1 MDIKVIPGTKNF
13 KASSDGKIYDSNG
26 NERVQYV
33 NGDGYKTSS
42 VLLNDGRWVTFGV
55 HRLVALAHIPCD
67 GNQDELIVNHRDFNI
82 LNNGKENLEWITN
95 EQNIIHAALMKGSEN
110 RPIIIA
116 ENPEGDFSFIQDMQK
131 AAELLHVTVGEIW
144 DAIKNKESINGWK
157 LKHNNSK
164 KALPEQLRKPTIVD
178 PNLVKT
184 KIKFYDILKKTT
196 KKFDSFHDAGVYFNT
211 SASHIFQAVS
221 TENKTRVFK
230 KRYLVVKENDDFPK
244 ITKEEYLKIISSG
257 GKEVIAFNVAENKY
271 YIYKS
276 ASSFIKEKNL
286 SKKAVSVCLK
296 KNQFRLIGGWYFT
309 YLNDENIKRLKRLT
323 NVQS

>member
-13 KASSDGKIYDSNG
+13 KASFDGKIYDSNG

-42 VLLNDGRWVTFGV
+42 VLLNDGRWMTFGV

-67 GNQDELIVNHRDFNI
+67 GNQNELIVNHRDFNI
-82 LNNGKENLEWITN
+82 LNNNKENLEWITN
-95 EQNIIHAALMKGSEN
+95 EENIIHAALMKGSES

-116 ENPEGDFSFIQDMQK
+116 EDPDGSFSFIQDMQK

-164 KALPEQLRKPTIVD
+164 KALPKQLRKPTNVG

-184 KIKFYDILKKTT
+184 KIKIYDILKKTV
-196 KKFDSFHDAGVYFNT
+196 KKFDSFHDAAVHFNT

-230 KRYLVVKENDDFPK
+230 KRYLVVKENDNFPI
-244 ITKEEYLKIISSG
+244 ITKEEYLNIISSG
-257 GKEVIAFNVAENKY
+257 GKEVIAFNVSENKY

-323 NVQS
+323 NVQG